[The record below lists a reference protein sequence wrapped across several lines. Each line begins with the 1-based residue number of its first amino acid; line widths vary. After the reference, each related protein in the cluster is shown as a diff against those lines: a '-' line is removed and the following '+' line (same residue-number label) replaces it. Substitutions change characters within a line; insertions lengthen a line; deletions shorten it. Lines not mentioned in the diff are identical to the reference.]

1 MIRTNRVKLLR
12 LAPIRPL
19 IPAFFFCLLVL
30 SVSAQ
35 AQTEIGPEAVWQ
47 PGFSAAED
55 INACRQDAGCSPAG
69 IMAGL
74 GALLLRGRRKL

>member
-1 MIRTNRVKLLR
+1 MIKTNRVKLLR
-12 LAPIRPL
+12 LAPTRPL

-47 PGFSAAED
+47 PGLW
-55 INACRQDAGCSPAG
+55 PAL
-69 IMAGL
+69 A
-74 GALLLRGRRKL
+74 RCC